1 MLAPSDVTSNPK
13 SRKMSEKQNIKWCAV
28 YTRKSTDENLNSDFT
43 SLDAQRESGEAFI
56 KSRKAEGW
64 QLYPERF
71 DDPAYSGG
79 NTNRPALQHLLGAI
93 RQGKVQTVVAYKY
106 DRLSRNIK
114 DFVKILDL
122 FDKHGVAFV
131 SVTQQFDTSTSIGR
145 IFQTMLMGF
154 AQFERELVSE
164 RTRDKRAAMIQKGK
178 WGGGMPIIGYDI
190 DSASRKLVVN
200 KSEVKQVRDQF
211 LFYLKEKSLG
221 KTARRLNAQGYRMK
235 QWINKAGGEKGGSRY
250 NKANLVQILRN
261 PLYIGKLRH
270 KDKLFPGEHKAIVDE
285 PLFNRVQKLLSQNN
299 GTHHSANQDKHDFL
313 LRGLVHCKACGSM
326 MTSNFA
332 YSKGRKYFY
341 YKCVKVSKFS
351 KDECPVRSTPAKELE
366 TLIVKR
372 LSFLGR
378 NKKVIDRIVKD
389 AQESSVKAFGPLR
402 EDRRRIQDEIRK
414 TDEEAKKLIGALGT
428 QNNGASRNRFITD
441 RLDEL
446 QETKQKTEERLA
458 EIELSIRGLEG
469 RMIDADVIRH
479 NLQRFDAVFEKLTP
493 NEKKDLLRLLIKE
506 IVYNQDPSKIK
517 MTLRPLPELDLEV
530 EGDKV
535 SFDERTK
542 WLPEEHS
549 KTPVF

>member
-1 MLAPSDVTSNPK
+1 MLTLSNTKPK
-13 SRKMSEKQNIKWCAV
+13 DKAVSQKPEIKRCAV

-43 SLDAQRESGEAFI
+43 SLDAQRESCESFI

-79 NTNRPALQHLLGAI
+79 NTNRPALQHLLAAI
-93 RQGKVQTVVAYKY
+93 REGKIQIVVAYKY
-106 DRLSRNIK
+106 DRMSRNIK

-164 RTRDKRAAMIQKGK
+164 RTRDKRIAMIQKGK
-178 WGGGMPIIGYDI
+178 WAGGMPVIGYDI

-200 KSEVKQVRDQF
+200 KSEVRQAEDQF
-211 LFYLKEKSLG
+211 LFYLKEKSIG
-221 KTARRLNAQGYRMK
+221 KTAKRLNERGYRLK
-235 QWINKAGGEKGGSRY
+235 QWINKAGLEKGGSRY
-250 NKANLVQILRN
+250 NKSNLAQILRN
-261 PLYIGKLRH
+261 PFYIGQLRY
-270 KDKLFPGEHKAIVDE
+270 KDKFFPGEHKAIVDE
-285 PLFNRVQKLLSQNN
+285 TLFNRVQKLLSQNN

-313 LRGLVHCKACGSM
+313 LKGLVHCKVCASF
-326 MTSNFA
+326 MTPNFA
-332 YSKGRKYFY
+332 YSRGRKYFY
-341 YKCVKVSKFS
+341 YKCTKVNKNDKDACSVKSA
-351 KDECPVRSTPAKELE
+351 PAKELE
-366 TLIVKR
+366 NLIVKR
-372 LSFLGR
+372 LSFLGH
-378 NKKVIDRIVKD
+378 NKKVVDDIVKD

-402 EDRRRIQDEIRK
+402 EDRKRVQEEIRK
-414 TDEEAKKLIGALGT
+414 IDEEAKKLVNALGAHK
-428 QNNGASRNRFITD
+428 NGSRNHFITD

-446 QETKQKTEERLA
+446 QEAKQKAEERLA
-458 EIELSIRGLEG
+458 EIELSIQSLEG
-469 RMIDADVIRH
+469 RMIDANVIRH

-506 IVYNQDPSKIK
+506 IIYNQDPSKIK

-542 WLPEEHS
+542 WLPGLGSNCH
-549 KTPVF
+549 